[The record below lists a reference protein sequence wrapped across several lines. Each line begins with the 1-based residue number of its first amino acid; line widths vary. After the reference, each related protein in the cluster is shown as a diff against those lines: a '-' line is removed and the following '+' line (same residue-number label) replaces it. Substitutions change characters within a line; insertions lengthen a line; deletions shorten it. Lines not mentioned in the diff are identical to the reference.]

1 MRRSTLIAVL
11 IALAVAG
18 WLASPYLGL
27 GGGDT
32 PETPVAEGPIS
43 EPEAPAERLTA
54 VRTRVSMAE
63 PMARLV
69 VLNGRTEA
77 DRSVLIA
84 AETSG
89 RLAELLKEKGD
100 PVEAGEVLA
109 RLDHRDREASV
120 LEARASLD
128 QRTIEYEAARTLGER
143 GFQAETRVAEA
154 KAALEYARFYLRR
167 AEVELDHTEITAPF
181 KGVLEE
187 QPVEIGS
194 FVDVGDPI
202 AQIVDLDPIIVATDV
217 PEASIHWI
225 KPGDTATLRLVDGSR
240 HEGRVRF
247 VARQAKEQTR
257 TFLVEIEV
265 ANADLAIP
273 AGTSTEVGI
282 VLDPVPAHRVSPGIL
297 VLDDDG
303 VLGIKAVDEAS
314 TVTFHA
320 ADIVRAEAGAVWLQ
334 GLPERLRIITV
345 GQGFVSPGQSVEA
358 TDEEALA
365 AQLAGSAEGSGALR

>member
-1 MRRSTLIAVL
+1 VT
-11 IALAVAG
+11 
-18 WLASPYLGL
+18 
-27 GGGDT
+27 
-32 PETPVAEGPIS
+32 
-43 EPEAPAERLTA
+43 
-54 VRTRVSMAE
+54 
-63 PMARLV
+63 
-69 VLNGRTEA
+69 
-77 DRSVLIA
+77 
-84 AETSG
+84 
-89 RLAELLKEKGD
+89 ELLKEKGD
-100 PVEAGEVLA
+100 QVEAGEPLA

-120 LEARASLD
+120 LEAKASLD

-154 KAALEYARFYLRR
+154 KAALEFARYHLRG
-167 AEVELDHTEITAPF
+167 AEVELSHTEITAPF

-187 QPVEIGS
+187 QPVELGT
-194 FVDVGDPI
+194 FVEVGDPI
-202 AQIVDLDPIIVATDV
+202 AQIVDLDPIVVATDV

-225 KPGDTATLRLVDGSR
+225 KPGETATLRFVDGSL

-265 ANADLAIP
+265 ANPDLAIP
-273 AGTSTEVGI
+273 AGTSTEVA
-282 VLDPVPAHRVSPGIL
+282 VLLEPVPAHRVSPGIL
-297 VLDDDG
+297 VLNDDG

-320 ADIVRAEAGAVWLQ
+320 ANIVRAEAGAVWLQ

-358 TDEEALA
+358 TDEAALA
-365 AQLAGSAEGSGALR
+365 AQLEGSAEASGALR